1 MRYRQG
7 SCRAHTPWSLLCD
20 VLYATRDVVVTAAAD
35 DQRAHGKWAWFE
47 PEAAEGSMGTAGGR
61 NKVGRQ
67 KQGRAADEEQCGIA
81 ARYTRGEG

>member
-7 SCRAHTPWSLLCD
+7 SCRAHTSWSLLCD
-20 VLYATRDVVVTAAAD
+20 VLYATRDVVEVGTAAAD

-47 PEAAEGSMGTAGGR
+47 PEAAEGSIGTVGGSKTGEGGGKAR

-67 KQGRAADEEQCGIA
+67 
-81 ARYTRGEG
+81 TRSSAE